1 MPENRGHLR
10 ARSIKEALRTT
21 TQTRY
26 NTQMNALPFDTLKLA
41 KGLEK
46 TGWTPEQASEAARAL
61 ADCMSS
67 DMATKPDVTALEN
80 KMTTGFS
87 ILESKIATAI
97 AGVETK
103 IAAAETSAAKWII
116 GAVFVNS
123 LTVLG
128 GMIAI
133 WQIAHK

>member
-1 MPENRGHLR
+1 
-10 ARSIKEALRTT
+10 
-21 TQTRY
+21 
-26 NTQMNALPFDTLKLA
+26 
-41 KGLEK
+41 
-46 TGWTPEQASEAARAL
+46 
-61 ADCMSS
+61 
-67 DMATKPDVTALEN
+67 
-80 KMTTGFS
+80 MTTGFS